1 MAFIRCILR
10 LRLVGRLGWGLT
22 FNIRMPLD
30 LQLERKFEEIVVGTE
45 IVMAWKE
52 GRALEFDD

>member
-1 MAFIRCILR
+1 
-10 LRLVGRLGWGLT
+10 
-22 FNIRMPLD
+22 MPLD
-30 LQLERKFEEIVVGTE
+30 LQLERKFEEIVVGTG